1 MLTVGYVGGLNF
13 VSPLEKVIN
22 VTLSYEI
29 TSVTRITEVFLNGTA
44 PYETIYTIL
53 GLSKEIYNRDFIA
66 NINII
71 GLKAPQG
78 TDIFYVPES
87 YINGLMDVSKI
98 DYVEKILAINLGLVP
113 VNLSLTNLMET
124 IKETIK
130 SLTNLD
136 IEVAVM
142 ENSAVEKVSSVDHAI
157 YMNKVNNLSARTPT
171 YKELYFELKE
181 KYDDLW
187 KITNN
192 LNGAIEINVID
203 KTI

>member
-29 TSVTRITEVFLNGTA
+29 TSVTRITEVFLNGTV